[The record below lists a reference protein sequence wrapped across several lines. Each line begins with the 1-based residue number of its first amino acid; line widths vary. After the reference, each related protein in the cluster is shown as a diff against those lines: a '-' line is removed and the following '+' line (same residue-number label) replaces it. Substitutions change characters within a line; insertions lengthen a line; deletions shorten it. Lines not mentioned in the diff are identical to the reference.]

1 MTEQEFINDI
11 KKVKGSRQHSI
22 VNSIGVED
30 FIKHYKKIN
39 NRISIETI
47 RKVIKQTNIYLANEL
62 VQGNEIKL
70 PRQMGSLELR
80 SNPTYVKFENGK
92 IKTNRVIDW
101 NATLKLWFKD
111 KEAKNRKQLVRTEN
125 KKIFSVFYNKGKA
138 KYNNKVFFEF
148 IPNRTVK
155 QTIKENINNGI
166 ITDTFLLS

>member
-1 MTEQEFINDI
+1 
-11 KKVKGSRQHSI
+11 
-22 VNSIGVED
+22 
-30 FIKHYKKIN
+30 
-39 NRISIETI
+39 
-47 RKVIKQTNIYLANEL
+47 
-62 VQGNEIKL
+62 
-70 PRQMGSLELR
+70 MGSLELR